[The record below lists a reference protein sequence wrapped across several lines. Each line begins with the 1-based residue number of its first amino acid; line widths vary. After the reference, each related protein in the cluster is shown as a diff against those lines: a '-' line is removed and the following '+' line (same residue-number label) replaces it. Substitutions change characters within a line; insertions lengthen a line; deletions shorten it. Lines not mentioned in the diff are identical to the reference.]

1 MIVLAIDPGPTE
13 SAYYYGDPSDKQ
25 GPVALAGKIPNA
37 DLLRQIANGHFDA
50 PDAIAVEEVVSYGRP
65 VGAEVFCT
73 VRMIGRLEQVIEGV
87 YGKPPVLVPKPV
99 MAKWLCLDH
108 RAKDGHIRQRLI
120 DLYGPGKAKA
130 IGRKKTPGPLYGMKA
145 DVWMAFAHG
154 VHIAETKGELI

>member
-1 MIVLAIDPGPTE
+1 VIVLAIDPGPTE
-13 SAYYYGDPSDKQ
+13 SAYYYGNPSDKVS
-25 GPVALAGKIPNA
+25 PVREAKKVPNGE
-37 DLLRQIANGHFDA
+37 LLQLLQEDCFCGA
-50 PDAIAVEEVVSYGRP
+50 DAITVEEVVSYGRP
-65 VGAEVFCT
+65 VGAEVFHT

-130 IGRKKTPGPLYGMKA
+130 IGKKASPGPLYGMKA
-145 DVWMAFAHG
+145 DMWIAFAHG
-154 VHIAETKGELI
+154 VHISETGATR